1 MNQNQEPD
9 MLTRWITNNVAVLL
23 TGAILTGGGIAG
35 YTSLQNKVEYLDAYR
50 EERTKLVDT
59 KLAEIGAAAAAMPN
73 LVYRVAAAE
82 EALKATN
89 ARVDVSLTNISA
101 RLAEIN
107 QGLGSLSTQVAVL
120 TQRFDLSGQDRRA
133 EARPPSAR

>member
-1 MNQNQEPD
+1 

-59 KLAEIGAAAAAMPN
+59 KLAESGQPLLHAN

>member
-120 TQRFDLSGQDRRA
+120 TQRFDQSGPERRSSLQTP
-133 EARPPSAR
+133 R

>member
-1 MNQNQEPD
+1 

-59 KLAEIGAAAAAMPN
+59 KLAEVGAAAAAMPN

-120 TQRFDLSGQDRRA
+120 TQRFDQSGSDRRSSLQ
-133 EARPPSAR
+133 PPR

>member
-50 EERTKLVDT
+50 EERTKVVDT
-59 KLAEIGAAAAAMPN
+59 KLAEVGAAAAAMPN

-120 TQRFDLSGQDRRA
+120 TQRFDQSGPERRSSLQ
-133 EARPPSAR
+133 PPR